1 MEEAVAPGRLARPY
15 FLLCGLVAAL
25 TAVLVV
31 YSQTYAFAW
40 DEGFHLLTA
49 QLIMNGKT
57 PYLDWCFPQTLLNA
71 YWNALWMRVF
81 GDTWRTAHA
90 LAAVMTAGALMMP
103 VDYVYARFPVPAW
116 RFAASLACAFLV
128 GLNILIVDY
137 GTIGQAYGFCLFM
150 TLAAFRF
157 TLVST
162 ERSNLFWAAIAG
174 FFAGAGPAGSL
185 LTTWVCPV
193 LAVYLLLRNQTG
205 LRWTK
210 VAIFAIA
217 AVVPFAPIIWLFLRN
232 PAVTRF
238 NVLDYHLL
246 YRQVQWDGAI
256 AHDIG
261 VMISWIDSGDAL
273 MLGLLSCI
281 GLVFVRFQS
290 DWSKRQRSE
299 FYLCALLAL
308 ALAAQISS
316 AHPTFTRYFL
326 LTVPFLGILSTAG
339 LYSLTSRL
347 YSADRRFWPVLAVAL
362 LCILD
367 LAKTIRDGSDNF
379 HWTDLEGV
387 AKKVDQVT
395 PPNGVIFA
403 DEQVFFLTRRPPTP
417 GMELADSHKLEMP
430 PALAAARHILPGSVL
445 EKDVKAKC
453 FDTIESCGTDDRV
466 EDWGYAK
473 IYKQKAEIEDCTVFW
488 GK

>member
-1 MEEAVAPGRLARPY
+1 MEEAVAPSRLARPY
-15 FLLCGLVAAL
+15 LVLCGVVCAM
-25 TAVLVV
+25 TAVFAV

-49 QLIMNGKT
+49 QLIMRGKT

-90 LAAVMTAGALMMP
+90 LAAAMSAGALLLA
-103 VDYVYARFPVPAW
+103 VDYVYARFPVVTW
-116 RFAASLACAFLV
+116 RFAASLACAFLI
-128 GLNILIVDY
+128 GLNVLIVDY

-150 TLAAFRF
+150 TLAAFRL
-157 TLVST
+157 TVASL
-162 ERSNLFWAAIAG
+162 ERDNLLWAAAAG
-174 FFAGAGPAGSL
+174 LFAGAGPAGSL

-193 LAVYLLLRNQTG
+193 LAIYLFFRSHPAR
-205 LRWTK
+205 RWLK
-210 VAIFAIA
+210 VVVFAVLAAI
-217 AVVPFAPIIWLFLRN
+217 PFAPMVWLFFQN
-232 PAVTRF
+232 PDVTRF
-238 NVLDYHLL
+238 NVIDYHLL

-273 MLGLLSCI
+273 MLGLFAI
-281 GLVFVRFQS
+281 TGLLFVRFQS
-290 DWSKRQRSE
+290 DWSKQQRSE
-299 FYLCALLAL
+299 FYLCAWLAL
-308 ALAAQISS
+308 ALGVQISS

-326 LTVPFLGILSTAG
+326 LAVPFLAILSTAG
-339 LYSLTSRL
+339 LYAFTSRL
-347 YSADRRFWPVLAVAL
+347 YSDQRRFWPVLLVAL

-367 LAKTIRDGSDNF
+367 LTKTIRDGSDNF
-379 HWTDLEGV
+379 HWTDLERV

-395 PPNGVIFA
+395 PANGVIFA
-403 DEQVFFLTRRPPTP
+403 DEQVFFITRRPPTP
-417 GMELADSHKLEMP
+417 GMELADSHKLEMA

-445 EKDVKAKC
+445 EKQVKAKR

-466 EDWGYAK
+466 NDWGYAK
-473 IYKQKAEIEDCTVFW
+473 LYHRQEEIEDCTVFW